1 MKMGGDIIG
10 KTHLLNVW
18 EWTLIEVWKW
28 ISILKK
34 ICAKTNIK
42 LSVYEEC
49 VVSYMSQFKYCALVW
64 AFYSRKSNSKIKRLH
79 ERSLRIVYN
88 DYSSSFD
95 ELLSRDHSMPVHYQ
109 IIHRLAIE
117 IHKVANN
124 LSVGYSKNYLLLKI
138 QFSIF
143 VSSVNTNV
151 YGKSSLRYFEEDLWS
166 SIPETPFLIAKNV
179 QHLLRHV
186 KAVSSLGNLH
196 AFVGFVKPIYKE

>member
-1 MKMGGDIIG
+1 
-10 KTHLLNVW
+10 
-18 EWTLIEVWKW
+18 
-28 ISILKK
+28 
-34 ICAKTNIK
+34 
-42 LSVYEEC
+42 
-49 VVSYMSQFKYCALVW
+49 
-64 AFYSRKSNSKIKRLH
+64 
-79 ERSLRIVYN
+79 
-88 DYSSSFD
+88 
-95 ELLSRDHSMPVHYQ
+95 MPVHYQ

-151 YGKSSLRYFEEDLWS
+151 YGKSSLRYFEEDLWN